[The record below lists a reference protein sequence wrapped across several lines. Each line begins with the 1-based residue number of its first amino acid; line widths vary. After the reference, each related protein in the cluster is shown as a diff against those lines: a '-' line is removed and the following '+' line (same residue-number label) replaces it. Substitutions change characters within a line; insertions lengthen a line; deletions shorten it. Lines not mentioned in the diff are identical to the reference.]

1 MNFGLFLFAYFAMFI
16 LSNLLLR
23 FRDARGLQFL
33 LSTQMD
39 ELMKSQ
45 KTVQDAVKELEA
57 PPSREVIEEA
67 TACHLRPVR
76 LPLNK

>member
-1 MNFGLFLFAYFAMFI
+1 M
-16 LSNLLLR
+16 LLR
-23 FRDARGLQFL
+23 FRDGRGLQFL

-39 ELMKSQ
+39 ELMNSQ
-45 KTVQDAVKELEA
+45 KTVQDSVKKLEA
-57 PPSREVIEEA
+57 QPSQEVIEEA

>member
-57 PPSREVIEEA
+57 PPSQEVIEEA